1 MSSVRRYSVQ
11 YQVRIE
17 SKRRKD
23 PGGLGGLDNDEGER
37 SVLFFPFPNRID
49 FTTGGVEGN
58 LVLKQMA
65 RSVGRL
71 VGWSVGWS
79 VTRFFSLPRQVMS
92 EQGKT

>member
-65 RSVGRL
+65 RSVGR
-71 VGWSVGWS
+71 SVGRS

>member
-17 SKRRKD
+17 PKKRPR
-23 PGGLGGLDNDEGER
+23 GLGGLDNDDEGER

-65 RSVGRL
+65 RSVGR
-71 VGWSVGWS
+71 SVG
-79 VTRFFSLPRQVMS
+79 P
-92 EQGKT
+92 